1 LRTKWCFSQEKAVE
15 VMIAGAKGGSATVV
29 EVNQASTEPAME
41 PQIRKEISS
50 GGALGLG
57 PYAVAVVTELL

>member
-1 LRTKWCFSQEKAVE
+1 LKTKRRFSQEKAVE
-15 VMIAGAKGGSATVV
+15 VTIAGAKGGSATVV
-29 EVNQASTEPAME
+29 EVNQASTEPAVE

-50 GGALGLG
+50 EGALELA

>member
-1 LRTKWCFSQEKAVE
+1 MKTTRRFSQEKAVE
-15 VMIAGAKGGSATVV
+15 VKIAGAKGGSATVV
-29 EVNQASTEPAME
+29 EVNQASTEPAVE

-50 GGALGLG
+50 EGALELA